1 MQNEPFKIG
10 IKALSTGEWKKARD
24 CFENAL
30 KIEASAEVYQEL
42 AWACW
47 WLNDAVGVFE
57 YRTKAHNLF
66 LKNDDKLGAARNACW
81 IGIDYIEFKGE
92 FAIASGWFKR
102 AESLLEGLPDSW
114 EHALMKILKARWAFQ
129 VDKNTELA
137 FQLLDESL
145 TLSKSHSYIDGETLA
160 GALKGFILVVEGKI
174 LEGMPL
180 LDEATLLATT
190 SEKTDINITTVA
202 CCFLI
207 DACERVRDYERASQW
222 CNNVKEI
229 CKKWRF
235 KAMFANC
242 KMKYAG
248 VLILQGKW
256 NEAEEELLA
265 AISELKEFRP
275 AQINA
280 CTVRLADLKRR
291 QGKWNEAENLLNEAE
306 SHPLKPLFHSALYY
320 DKGEYDKALD
330 LIQKY
335 LRRILL
341 KEKAERT
348 VGIELLLRI
357 YIKLGNIE
365 EAQQILNE
373 LNNIA
378 ESINTLPLKAAFL
391 SANGIF
397 KSAIKEYE
405 TAKQN
410 LEDAIDIFDKI
421 KLPFESS
428 RNRIELSEALI
439 KLDMPAQAEGELE
452 LAMSKFKELGAEK
465 DYEKAKFILKNL
477 YKDNLIDSSKNKY
490 EFTGR
495 ELEILRL
502 ISEGKNNEEIA
513 EKLFL
518 SIRTVEKHLTNI
530 YSKLGISGKSAR
542 AFAASFAIKN
552 KLIFT

>member
-1 MQNEPFKIG
+1 MKNEPFEIG
-10 IKALSTGEWKKARD
+10 HQALAIGEWEKAKE
-24 CFENAL
+24 CLEEAL
-30 KIEASAEVYQEL
+30 KIDPSPKVFEEL

-47 WLNDAVGVFE
+47 WLNDASGVFE
-57 YRTKAHNLF
+57 FRTKAYNLF
-66 LKNDDKLGAARNACW
+66 LENGDKIGAARNACW
-81 IGIDYIEFKGE
+81 LGVDYIEFKGE

-102 AESLLEGLPDSW
+102 AESLLEGLPESW
-114 EHALMKILKARWAFQ
+114 EYGMMKILKARWAFMA
-129 VDKNTELA
+129 DKNSELA
-137 FQLLDESL
+137 LKLLDESL
-145 TLSKSHSYIDGETLA
+145 AFSKSRSYIDSEMLA
-160 GALKGFILVVEGKI
+160 EALKGFILVVEGKI
-174 LEGMPL
+174 SEGMPL

-190 SEKTDINITTVA
+190 SEKTDLNLTTIT

-207 DACERVRDYERASQW
+207 DACERIRDYERASQW

-235 KAMFANC
+235 KSMFANC

-256 NEAEEELLA
+256 NEAEEELLS

-280 CTVRLADLKRR
+280 CTVRMADLKRR
-291 QGKWNEAENLLNEAE
+291 QGKWNEAEKLLNQAE
-306 SHPLKPLFHSALYY
+306 SHPLKPLFHSALHF
-320 DKGEYDKALD
+320 DKGDYKIALD
-330 LIQKY
+330 LVQKY
-335 LRRILL
+335 LRKISV

-357 YIKLGNIE
+357 YLKLGKIE
-365 EAQQILNE
+365 EAHELLNE
-373 LNNIA
+373 LTDIS
-378 ESINTLPLKAAFL
+378 ESIDTLPLKAAFL
-391 SANGIF
+391 SASGIY

-405 TAKQN
+405 TARQN

-428 RNRIELSEALI
+428 RNKIELSEVLI
-439 KLDMPAQAEGELE
+439 KLDRSAQAEGELN
-452 LAMSKFKELGAEK
+452 LAITKFKELGAEK
-465 DYEKAKFILKNL
+465 DYEKAKYFLKNL
-477 YKDNLIDSSKNKY
+477 YKNNLIDSSKNKY

-518 SIRTVEKHLTNI
+518 SIRTIEKHLTNI
-530 YSKLGISGKSAR
+530 YSKMGISGKSAR
-542 AFAASFAIKN
+542 AYAASYAIKH
-552 KLIFT
+552 KLVFT

>member
-1 MQNEPFKIG
+1 MKNSAYDIG
-10 IKALSTGEWKKARD
+10 LKALSTGEWEKAKD
-24 CFENAL
+24 CFEEAL
-30 KIEASAEVYQEL
+30 KIDTSPIVLEEL
-42 AWACW
+42 AWANW
-47 WLNDAVGVFE
+47 WLNDAQSVFE
-57 YRTKAHNLF
+57 YRAKAYNLF
-66 LKNDDKLGAARNACW
+66 LEEDDKLGAARNACW
-81 IGIDYIEFKGE
+81 IGVDYIEFKGE

-102 AESLLEGLPDSW
+102 AESLLEGLPESW
-114 EHALMKILKARWAFQ
+114 EHGMMKILKARWAFMA
-129 VDKNTELA
+129 DKNSDLA
-137 FQLLDESL
+137 LKLLDESL
-145 TLSKSHSYIDGETLA
+145 VFGKSQNYFDIEMVA
-160 GALKGFILVVEGKI
+160 EALKGFILVVEGKI
-174 LEGMPL
+174 SEGMPL

-190 SEKTDINITTVA
+190 SEKMDLNFTTIT

-207 DACERVRDYERASQW
+207 DACERIRDYERASQW

-256 NEAEEELLA
+256 TEAEEELLS

-291 QGKWNEAENLLNEAE
+291 QGKWNEAEKLLNEAE
-306 SHPLKPLFHSALYY
+306 SHPLKPLFHSALHF
-320 DKGEYDKALD
+320 DKGDYKIALD
-330 LIQKY
+330 LAEKY
-335 LRRILL
+335 LRRILV

-357 YIKLGNIE
+357 YLKLGKLE
-365 EAQQILNE
+365 EAQDLLNE
-373 LNNIA
+373 LKDIS
-378 ESINTLPLKAAFL
+378 ESIYTLPLKAAFL
-391 SANGIF
+391 SASGIYKF
-397 KSAIKEYE
+397 AIKEYE
-405 TAKQN
+405 TARQN

-428 RNRIELSEALI
+428 RNKIELSEVLI
-439 KLDMPAQAEGELE
+439 KLDRSAQAEGELN
-452 LAMSKFKELGAEK
+452 LAITKFKELGAEK
-465 DYEKAKFILKNL
+465 DYEKAKYILKNL
-477 YKDNLIDSSKNKY
+477 YKDNLIDSSNNKY

-518 SIRTVEKHLTNI
+518 SVRTVEKHLTNI
-530 YSKLGISGKSAR
+530 YSKLGVSGKSAR